1 MRCSAFRTNILRWSD
16 GEAPAVAQQKTAD
29 DHLAQCN
36 SCAQWK
42 EYQKVLEN
50 GPEDEEIPPF
60 KMSPRVSQ
68 AIGEASMQAKASPR
82 FRFVPS
88 FQFSA
93 AVSMIILIGIVGIYR
108 FAIYK
113 PSEAI
118 RTTWVQ
124 TDGQAYQVISSG
136 SSNDFDPNYLK
147 SMATPALQ
155 NQVSRQ
161 LGFLSDPLASALR
174 NASESMNWAELRR
187 ELEEQELDI
196 HGEQPKFLALS
207 KQLTELLQTDTR
219 DVEIWI
225 IQPADSVLLFALME
239 DEGW

>member
-1 MRCSAFRTNILRWSD
+1 
-16 GEAPAVAQQKTAD
+16 
-29 DHLAQCN
+29 
-36 SCAQWK
+36 
-42 EYQKVLEN
+42 
-50 GPEDEEIPPF
+50 
-60 KMSPRVSQ
+60 
-68 AIGEASMQAKASPR
+68 
-82 FRFVPS
+82 
-88 FQFSA
+88 
-93 AVSMIILIGIVGIYR
+93 
-108 FAIYK
+108 
-113 PSEAI
+113 
-118 RTTWVQ
+118 VQ
-124 TDGQAYQVISSG
+124 TDGQAYQIISSG
-136 SSNDFDPNYLK
+136 NSTDFDPNYLK

-155 NQVSRQ
+155 SQVTRQ
-161 LGFLSDPLASALR
+161 LGFLTDPLASALR